1 MHILTYG
8 WAGPH
13 DPRFLASGVAR
24 RYSGFRP
31 IGFRPGLSGSSG
43 STPQPAPQVARC
55 VPMFEGVRFTADIAV
70 QDTRASASVVEQRFS
85 EAHPC
90 LAATVSAIRI
100 SSDPPEDNDES
111 SRRYLESP
119 HVCTTPDDGLHP
131 RAEPNT
137 RYAGLPVVLRATGGA
152 NSVQRH
158 LGTVQDS
165 RPWCSR
171 LGWPQPVQRCR
182 AALVVRGGEAFN
194 GNAPSRY

>member
-8 WAGPH
+8 RAGRR
-13 DPRFLASGVAR
+13 DPRLLARGVAR
-24 RYSGFRP
+24 RYAGFDP

-43 STPQPAPQVARC
+43 STPQPAPQAARC
-55 VPMFEGVRFTADIAV
+55 MPMFEGVQLTADIAV
-70 QDTRASASVVEQRFS
+70 QDTRAPASVVVQRFS

-100 SSDPPEDNDES
+100 SSDPPEDNDENS
-111 SRRYLESP
+111 KRCLGSP
-119 HVCTTPDDGLHP
+119 HVCTTPDDGP
-131 RAEPNT
+131 RPHAEPNT

-158 LGTVQDS
+158 LGTVQAS

-171 LGWPQPVQRCR
+171 LG
-182 AALVVRGGEAFN
+182 
-194 GNAPSRY
+194 